1 MVEERGAAPEVF
13 VAELRTEV
21 LWVQWRRNVSV
32 SDSDAAAL
40 IERSN
45 VLCREV
51 CPPMLVELNGM
62 VSLTRSALHG
72 FATALNIAA
81 MAIVGPSA
89 VDRTLADFFARVHNP
104 PYPTRY
110 FECPAEA
117 LAWLTGHP
125 YGP

>member
-1 MVEERGAAPEVF
+1 MAEEQGAAPEAF
-13 VAELRTEV
+13 VAELRAEV
-21 LWVQWRRNVSV
+21 LWVQWQPNVTV
-32 SDSDAAAL
+32 GDSDAAAL
-40 IERSN
+40 IARSN
-45 VLCREV
+45 VLCRNV

-72 FATALNIAA
+72 FATSLNIAA

-89 VDRTLADFFARVHNP
+89 VDRTLADFFAEVHNP

-110 FECPAEA
+110 FAGRAEA
-117 LAWLTGHP
+117 LAWLTEHP